1 VMLVPLALSLRP
13 RLVSVVFP
21 SLDTTTHQLT
31 TVWSGGTSLDQS
43 VTSLDQSVCNHLKIF
58 LMERGWTGKLVR
70 ADCGLAGFDYC
81 GLNKG
86 EELVV
91 RLDIR
96 QCRVQQFRSYQLCLA
111 GEGDMCTDFFSLE
124 MNIPFVQSRR
134 EEDQDFWREED
145 QDSWRKEDQDSW
157 REEDQ
162 DSWRE
167 EDKEKSVSGFDDHKN
182 RRSQESGK
190 KNKEEYLTVSNN
202 TIVSKGIFSVI
213 AKEEDNKD
221 EVVIFKNEEVSYSI
235 RLVRLVQLCLLI
247 SLAIIFLSFICMI
260 CIYFC

>member
-1 VMLVPLALSLRP
+1 
-13 RLVSVVFP
+13 
-21 SLDTTTHQLT
+21 
-31 TVWSGGTSLDQS
+31 
-43 VTSLDQSVCNHLKIF
+43 
-58 LMERGWTGKLVR
+58 
-70 ADCGLAGFDYC
+70 
-81 GLNKG
+81 
-86 EELVV
+86 
-91 RLDIR
+91 
-96 QCRVQQFRSYQLCLA
+96 
-111 GEGDMCTDFFSLE
+111 MCTDFFSLE

-134 EEDQDFWREED
+134 EEDQD
-145 QDSWRKEDQDSW
+145 SWG
-157 REEDQ
+157 EEDQ

-167 EDKEKSVSGFDDHKN
+167 EDKEKSVSGFDDHNN
-182 RRSQESGK
+182 RRSQESGQ
-190 KNKEEYLTVSNN
+190 KNKEEYLAVSNN

>member
-1 VMLVPLALSLRP
+1 MLVPLAVSLRP

-31 TVWSGGTSLDQS
+31 TVWSGGTSLDQSVTSLDQS

-96 QCRVQQFRSYQLCLA
+96 QCRVQQFR
-111 GEGDMCTDFFSLE
+111 
-124 MNIPFVQSRR
+124 
-134 EEDQDFWREED
+134 
-145 QDSWRKEDQDSW
+145 
-157 REEDQ
+157 
-162 DSWRE
+162 
-167 EDKEKSVSGFDDHKN
+167 
-182 RRSQESGK
+182 
-190 KNKEEYLTVSNN
+190 
-202 TIVSKGIFSVI
+202 
-213 AKEEDNKD
+213 
-221 EVVIFKNEEVSYSI
+221 
-235 RLVRLVQLCLLI
+235 
-247 SLAIIFLSFICMI
+247 
-260 CIYFC
+260 

>member
-1 VMLVPLALSLRP
+1 MTPGRFLVMFVPLAVSLRP

-43 VTSLDQSVCNHLKIF
+43 MTSLDQSVCNHLKIF

-124 MNIPFVQSRR
+124 MNIPFVESRR
-134 EEDQDFWREED
+134 DED
-145 QDSWRKEDQDSW
+145 QDSWG
-157 REEDQ
+157 EED
-162 DSWRE
+162 E
-167 EDKEKSVSGFDDHKN
+167 KKSVSGFDDHNN

-190 KNKEEYLTVSNN
+190 KNNEEYLAVSNN

-221 EVVIFKNEEVSYSI
+221 EIHSGKTTILVNDVEENVNLALKYEEDMENDFSSSGTSTTKNSLPIIMFVIMK
-235 RLVRLVQLCLLI
+235 LQDTWC
-247 SLAIIFLSFICMI
+247 
-260 CIYFC
+260 